1 MAGPAEDSRRTSR
14 NLESGAGA
22 GGSEVSGADHAG
34 GPQTGP
40 ESSGARNSRA
50 GGTGAGGTGAGS
62 SGAGSS
68 GAGSSGAGGSGAE
81 GSGRPEGASD
91 RPDLRPRDLA
101 AMMAPLAR
109 SLIRAEE
116 PVLAAQGLTMWGYSV
131 LLALRDRPARS
142 QAALAAS
149 IGADK
154 TRLIVTL
161 DDLQERGLIE
171 RYPDPADHR
180 VHLLAVPPE
189 GRRAAE
195 TQAQIQRQ
203 EAEFLAQ
210 LPPADRAV
218 FLRSLEV
225 LSRQKGEDPR

>member
-1 MAGPAEDSRRTSR
+1 
-14 NLESGAGA
+14 
-22 GGSEVSGADHAG
+22 
-34 GPQTGP
+34 
-40 ESSGARNSRA
+40 
-50 GGTGAGGTGAGS
+50 
-62 SGAGSS
+62 
-68 GAGSSGAGGSGAE
+68 
-81 GSGRPEGASD
+81 
-91 RPDLRPRDLA
+91 
-101 AMMAPLAR
+101 MMAPLAR

-171 RYPDPADHR
+171 RYPDPADRR
-180 VHLLAVPPE
+180 VHLLAATPE
-189 GRRAAE
+189 GRRAAAG

-203 EAEFLAQ
+203 EDELLAR
-210 LPPADRAV
+210 LAPADRAV
-218 FLRSLEV
+218 FLRCLEV
-225 LSRQKGEDPR
+225 LSQQKREDPR